1 MSESDSMA
9 ISPPVQ
15 CFCNYETGMCGESK
29 AGLDASRFREM
40 VACHEAGHAVIS
52 YALGFGCS
60 EICLTTETKY
70 EGGRWQTRDHAH
82 YNPNQKAVHKIDR
95 RRSRRR
101 FNTRLFALGVMTA
114 AGPAAQRSFCEA
126 RGYPPSNFT
135 NEDDREVLDLLAES
149 IATPARSRF
158 ARSAY
163 RRLVWRRAQI
173 ALTEP
178 RIWRAVCELGRALN
192 DGHWPADVRETG
204 SKTGTMCGATARS
217 IIRKAGIFSGM
228 LGEKVREISREALS
242 RKTAKWHHES
252 RARPRGKGVNLRG
265 ARLTPPCSS
274 PLEPCVE

>member
-40 VACHEAGHAVIS
+40 VAYHEAGHAVIS

-135 NEDDREVLDLLAES
+135 NEDDREVLALLAES

-217 IIRKAGIFSGM
+217 IIRKAGIFPGM
-228 LGEKVREISREALS
+228 LGEKVREISRESLS
-242 RKTAKWHHES
+242 RRLQNGIM
-252 RARPRGKGVNLRG
+252 RAERAP
-265 ARLTPPCSS
+265 
-274 PLEPCVE
+274 VEKEL

>member
-40 VACHEAGHAVIS
+40 VAYHEAGHAVIS

-163 RRLVWRRAQI
+163 RRLVWRRAHR
-173 ALTEP
+173 P
-178 RIWRAVCELGRALN
+178 NRAKNL
-192 DGHWPADVRETG
+192 
-204 SKTGTMCGATARS
+204 ARS
-217 IIRKAGIFSGM
+217 LRIGPRVERWSLAGGCARDGKQNRNNVRRDSAVDHPEGGDILRNARRKGPRDFERVSFA
-228 LGEKVREISREALS
+228 
-242 RKTAKWHHES
+242 KTAKWHHES
-252 RARPRGKGVNLRG
+252 RARPRGKGALG
-265 ARLTPPCSS
+265 AAKG
-274 PLEPCVE
+274 V